1 MIKTLGSIANRIF
14 LTLLAGIIVAAGLTT
29 WLAFSIHEHSLIEVS
44 YNHTAERVNQIL
56 SAVDNISP
64 KARKAILQASNS
76 FGFEAETLPSGTT
89 LPDSTNPLMTNIIKD
104 HVGSN
109 HTVVVLPERA
119 CDADSMLPPPPPP
132 FADPMHGERGE
143 RPHKSFCR
151 EIIVSLHDQSL
162 LKINLFIPRNPAEFR
177 SRAELPL
184 LSTPFILLFILF
196 IGILAFAVSKIAAR
210 PIRHLANAASQLGYN
225 IDHPPL
231 KETGPREIRQA
242 AKAFNA
248 MQALIRNQIQH
259 RTHILAAITHDLQ
272 TPLTRLRLRLEKVT
286 DRELQAKLLADLSVM
301 QNMVKEGLDF
311 AKSIDSAEK
320 KQQLD
325 IDSMLDSICA
335 DAVDAGQQVVL
346 SGSSQSFITAQPH
359 ALRRGITN
367 LIDNAVKYGQRA
379 EIHISRQSAHVAI
392 HITDHGTGIPDDQIE
407 KVFEPFYRLENSR
420 SRSTGGTGLGLTIA
434 KNVIER
440 NNGILK
446 LQNRY
451 QSGLEVIIYLP
462 YTQLVSKK
470 KTDQQS
476 AFFN

>member
-1 MIKTLGSIANRIF
+1 MIRTLGSIANRIF
-14 LTLLAGIIVAAGLTT
+14 LTLLAGIIIAAGLTT

-64 KARKAILQASNS
+64 KARKSILEASSS
-76 FGFEAETLPSGTT
+76 FGFEAQIIPSNTT
-89 LPDSTNPLMTNIIKD
+89 LPESTNPLMTNIIKD
-104 HVGSN
+104 HVGN
-109 HTVVVLPERA
+109 DHAVVVLPEKP
-119 CDADSMLPPPPPP
+119 CDIGSMLPPPPFVDPNMPP
-132 FADPMHGERGE
+132 MRHDRGE
-143 RPHKSFCR
+143 RPHESFCR
-151 EIIVSLHDQSL
+151 EIIVSLQDKSL

-196 IGILAFAVSKIAAR
+196 IGILAFVVSKIAAR

-248 MQALIRNQIQH
+248 MQALIRDQIQH

-286 DRELQAKLLADLSVM
+286 DHDLQTKLLADLSVM

-325 IDSMLDSICA
+325 IDSLLDSICA

-379 EIHISRQSAHVAI
+379 EIHISRQTAHVAI
-392 HITDHGTGIPDDQIE
+392 HISDHGTGIPDSQID

-451 QSGLEVIIYLP
+451 GGGLEVIIYLP
-462 YTQLVSKK
+462 YTKTVTKK
-470 KTDQQS
+470 KTDQ
-476 AFFN
+476 

>member
-1 MIKTLGSIANRIF
+1 MIKTFSSIANRIF
-14 LTLLAGIIVAAGLTT
+14 LILLAGIIIAAGLTT
-29 WLAFSIHEHSLIEVS
+29 WLAISIHEHSLIEVG

-56 SAVDNISP
+56 TAVDNISP
-64 KARKAILQASNS
+64 RARRAILQASNS
-76 FGFEAETLPSGTT
+76 FGFEAQILPADTQ
-89 LPDSTNPLMTNIIKD
+89 LPESTNPLMTNIIKD
-104 HVGSN
+104 HIGN
-109 HTVVVLPERA
+109 DHTVIVQPEKP
-119 CDADSMLPPPPPP
+119 CYFSVLPPPPPLFNDQP
-132 FADPMHGERGE
+132 QNRERGRRHE
-143 RPHKSFCR
+143 STCR
-151 EIIVSLHDQSL
+151 VVIVSLQDNSF
-162 LKINLFIPRNPAEFR
+162 LKINLFVPKTPAEFR
-177 SRAELPL
+177 SRTELPL
-184 LSTPFILLFILF
+184 LSAPFILLFILF
-196 IGILAFAVSKIAAR
+196 IGILAYVVSKIAAR
-210 PIRHLANAASQLGYN
+210 PIRHLAYAASQLGYN

-231 KETGPREIRQA
+231 KEIGPKEIKQA

-286 DRELQAKLLADLSVM
+286 DHDLQTKLLADLSVM

-346 SGSSQSFITAQPH
+346 SGSSQSFITAQPLT
-359 ALRRGITN
+359 LRRGITN
-367 LIDNAVKYGQRA
+367 LIDNAVKYGQKA
-379 EIHISRQSAHVAI
+379 EIHINRETNYVAI
-392 HITDHGTGIPDDQIE
+392 HILDHGMGIPENQIE

-446 LQNRY
+446 LQNRPEG
-451 QSGLEVIIYLP
+451 GLEVIIYLP
-462 YTQLVSKK
+462 YTKLVTSKK
-470 KTDQQS
+470 KTD
-476 AFFN
+476 

>member
-1 MIKTLGSIANRIF
+1 MTKALGSIANRIF
-14 LTLLAGIIVAAGLTT
+14 FILLAGIIIAAGLTT
-29 WLAFSIHEHSLIEVS
+29 WLAISIHEHSLVEVG

-56 SAVDNISP
+56 TAVDNISP
-64 KARKAILQASNS
+64 RARRAILQASNS
-76 FGFEAETLPSGTT
+76 FGFEAEILPANT
-89 LPDSTNPLMTNIIKD
+89 PIPESTNPLMTNIIKD
-104 HVGSN
+104 HIGSN
-109 HTVVVLPERA
+109 HTVVVLPERS
-119 CDADSMLPPPPPP
+119 CMVTDMVPPPPP
-132 FADPMHGERGE
+132 FVDPNIPMRNERLG
-143 RPHKSFCR
+143 RHQTSCR
-151 EIIVSLHDQSL
+151 EVIVSLQDQSL
-162 LKINLFIPRNPAEFR
+162 LKINLLIPKSPAEFR
-177 SRAELPL
+177 SRAELPII
-184 LSTPFILLFILF
+184 SAPFILLFILF
-196 IGILAFAVSKIAAR
+196 IGILAFVVSKIAAR
-210 PIRHLANAASQLGYN
+210 PIRHLANAASQLGHN

-286 DRELQAKLLADLSVM
+286 DHDLQAKLLADLSVM

-311 AKSIDSAEK
+311 AKSIDSSEK

-325 IDSMLDSICA
+325 IDSLLDSICA
-335 DAVDAGQQVVL
+335 DAVDAGQQVIL
-346 SGSSQSFITAQPH
+346 SGASQSFIIAQPH
-359 ALRRGITN
+359 SLRRGITN

-379 EIHISRQSAHVAI
+379 EIVIGRDATHVII
-392 HITDHGTGIPDDQIE
+392 HITDHGTGIAEDQID

-446 LQNRY
+446 LQNRAEG
-451 QSGLEVIIYLP
+451 GLEVIIYLP
-462 YTQLVSKK
+462 QAKMQPKK
-470 KTDQQS
+470 KAD
-476 AFFN
+476 